1 MHLPQALTAA
11 VLIFIAPRAAAQR
24 TVFVTST
31 TTVTELVVC
40 GTTEYTTTT
49 LDYCPCSSI
58 FSTPTNNN
66 PGQICTTTTISP
78 PAPSATGFTIQLT
91 VPMSAGDQVITLSR
105 VGNTVGIGGQI
116 LTFNLSDTGVMR
128 DTLTGDTV
136 YVILPRGAI
145 RKRFEGSVDLLIGP
159 VPPPAATTMT
169 WVRTSDGNLIF
180 VAGQNSANPITLGFG
195 VYLADDGSIDTTV
208 PIQMYDVSAGI
219 PSGIDDGSARQSFVT
234 PTRSGTNTG
243 TGTGSSQAT
252 TRSSTSRR
260 STRSSASS
268 ESSESSSISTR
279 TFTVRQYGSTTFTS
293 SSTLAAG
300 IVYVIIQELQDTV
313 TVTFYGPG
321 GTTTTQQFDQYD
333 PTVTVFDI
341 ISQVI
346 TTTTIFGSFGYTSTP
361 TIGSI
366 FPTITAIAQL
376 SQVTVSNI
384 TYGSEF
390 STLSQQ
396 TNSSDPTVTIF
407 VQLTPTTTITTTTYI
422 WNQFP
427 ISTTTI
433 FGTEPT
439 ATVLVVSN
447 QYREYTT
454 NTNTFDTTITIGPD
468 NPTATISFAIN
479 PTSTFTIQPAILEW
493 NFTTTSTETV
503 DQPPTYTRT
512 IRLHIPYPPPSAIR
526 FAPTD
531 AAAGNPQYFAAAT
544 TSVLNQYNAWYGFT
558 ADTSFARFIQINN
571 NLILATDPDTGDR
584 LPYPA
589 YPWGFFPLSPLGS
602 PIYWSL
608 FPVDYTENPSA
619 ESGGIPWNLVPGTDF
634 LMLNV
639 AFNESLQST
648 SAALWYD
655 GGAPGPYTPYF
666 YSTADAAAQGGAR
679 TYKTIDMAMMSLT
692 ASAPTAR

>member
-1 MHLPQALTAA
+1 MHLLRVFLATAL
-11 VLIFIAPRAAAQR
+11 VLLAPRTAAQR
-24 TVFVTST
+24 TVRVTST
-31 TTVTELVVC
+31 TTITELLVC
-40 GTTEYTTTT
+40 TTTQFSTTT
-49 LDYCPCSSI
+49 LDYCPCPSVFPSATTCATC
-58 FSTPTNNN
+58 ST
-66 PGQICTTTTISP
+66 CSTTTISP
-78 PAPSATGFTIQLT
+78 TPSAIGFTIDLT
-91 VPMSAGDQVITLSR
+91 VPLSSGDQVITLSR
-105 VGNTVGIGGQI
+105 VGNTVGIGGPI
-116 LTFNLSDTGVMR
+116 LTFNLSSDGVMR
-128 DTLTGDTV
+128 DVLTGDTV
-136 YVILPRGAI
+136 YVILPNGALH
-145 RKRFEGSVDLLIGP
+145 KRFQGSVDLLIGP
-159 VPPPAATTMT
+159 SPPAAATTMT
-169 WVRTSDGNLIF
+169 WTKTSDGELIF
-180 VAGQNSANPITLGFG
+180 IAGKNSASPITLGFG
-195 VYLADDGSIDTTV
+195 VALADDGSIDTTV
-208 PIQMYDVSAGI
+208 PIQMYDVSAGL

-234 PTRSGTNTG
+234 SRPSNTA
-243 TGTGSSQAT
+243 TG
-252 TRSSTSRR
+252 TRSSSRSTSRISSSR
-260 STRSSASS
+260 TRTSRGTSSSRSSM
-268 ESSESSSISTR
+268 ST
-279 TFTVRQYGSTTFTS
+279 TTYTIIQYGSTMFTS
-293 SSTLAAG
+293 TSTIAPG
-300 IVYVIIQELQDTV
+300 FVYVIIQEIQDTV
-313 TVTFYGPG
+313 TLTFYGPD
-321 GTTTTQQFDQYD
+321 GTTTTQRFDRFS
-333 PTVTVFDI
+333 PTVTVVDI
-341 ISQVI
+341 MSQVI

-384 TYGSEF
+384 TYGPEF
-390 STLSQQ
+390 STISLQ
-396 TNSSDPTVTIF
+396 TNTSDPTVTIF

-433 FGTEPT
+433 YGSDPT

-447 QYREYTT
+447 QYRVYTT
-454 NTNTFDTTITIGPD
+454 ETNTFDTTVIIGPD

-479 PTSTFTIQPAILEW
+479 PTSTYTIEPAILEW

-512 IRLHIPYPPPSAIR
+512 IRLHIPYPPASAIR
-526 FAPTD
+526 FSPTD
-531 AAAGNPQYFAAAT
+531 AAAGNPQYFDAAT

-558 ADTSFARFIQINN
+558 GDTSQARFIQIGN
-571 NLILATDPDTGDR
+571 NLILATDPDTGER

-619 ESGGIPWNLVPGTDF
+619 ESGGIPWNRVSGTDF
-634 LMLNV
+634 LMLNA
-639 AFNESLQST
+639 AFNQSLQST

-666 YSTADAAAQGGAR
+666 YSTADAALNGGAR